1 MPNNDFQILIQA
13 IVDAKDVQSRLDAIK
28 DLSIKIEKVNLDQSA
43 IDSLRNQLTKNGID
57 VNLVL
62 GNVNQV
68 QSQAIKTGQQI
79 GKKIQ
84 SGINS
89 VIQKGNFQKVFSNV
103 AGDINSTGKE
113 AEKYFQ
119 TLSNSVSI
127 QEKLG
132 KNNNLESFIVSLKN
146 ADGVAE
152 QLRYT
157 LKQIEDNNG
166 NITNR
171 WFEYSG
177 GSINDNGVIKQFKA
191 INSAA
196 DGLQIR
202 IEKLKANYSDLNAP
216 KAIKDSEHLSSLDQQ
231 YKKVLQSIS
240 NLRSADDSTF
250 SSMQTNVKSE
260 ITALENMISQ
270 FRNAENV
277 SSKLKGT
284 DLSSG
289 ISIAKNDLEKFKADS
304 KDFPQITKTI
314 QDLNAAI
321 AKVGDAASL
330 NKFTDQLR
338 IARSELAKIK
348 SETSATNRD
357 EKVGINVS
365 GLVSKISDIQRI
377 SPQIDKFKAQ
387 INGAEVSV
395 QSLLDDL
402 TKVNTQSD
410 FSVINSK
417 FKAFTDSAKA
427 AGIAI
432 SEVSMSSNKLT
443 EIQLSIDTEKYST
456 QIFSLQEQ
464 LKKFNSQSGEVF
476 QNAQSSLTQ
485 LKTAYENMK
494 SSSGDERIKYEKE
507 YQKHLETTRNLL
519 KQVSSQKGNELI
531 PQTDSRRLNFIKQLN
546 DYLSKNTAMT
556 KRSQDEIK
564 SWIATLSSV
573 DDMTRSDL
581 ENLKAS
587 FQNLDTQ
594 LRNTGKLGLSWAD
607 KFKQAVSKFGG
618 WAVATGSVMELWSW
632 VRRIPEEVYKIDTA
646 MTNLYKVTDETN
658 RKYENFLD
666 NVSDKAQEIGRSIS
680 SLVDQTAN
688 WAKLGFGIDEASKLA
703 EISSIYANV
712 GEVDDSTA
720 VADLVTAMKSFNIEA
735 SDSITIVDSLNK
747 LGNEF
752 ASDAKSL
759 GEGLRTSA
767 SALNLAGNDIN
778 QTLAMLT
785 GGTEITQNAS
795 EMGNA
800 LKVLS
805 MRLRGMKGEL
815 EALGEEYENVESISK
830 IQTQILNR
838 TDGAVNIFDDK
849 NGDFRSTYEI
859 LKDISKVWT
868 EISKT
873 DQAELL
879 EIMAGKQ
886 RGNQVSALIKAFQSG
901 QVEKAYAASLNAA
914 GSAMQEQERWMNSLE
929 AKVQQLEAAFQSLS
943 STVLDSDFLKV
954 LAEGTTSVVN
964 SLDSIID
971 RFGLLTPL
979 LAGGGIAAFIKN
991 FDWPCN
997 KGYCLDF

>member
-28 DLSIKIEKVNLDQSA
+28 NLSIKIEKVNLDQSA
-43 IDSLRNQLTKNGID
+43 IDSLRNQLAKNGID

-103 AGDINSTGKE
+103 IGDINSTGKE

-216 KAIKDSEHLSSLDQQ
+216 KAIKDSGHLSSLDQQ

-289 ISIAKNDLEKFKADS
+289 ISIVKNDLEKFKADS

-395 QSLLDDL
+395 QSLLGDL

-464 LKKFNSQSGEVF
+464 LKKFGSKSGEVF
-476 QNAQSSLTQ
+476 INAQDSLKA
-485 LKTAYENMK
+485 LDIAYENMK

-618 WAVATGSVMELWSW
+618 WAVATGSVMELWNW
-632 VRRIPEEVYKIDTA
+632 VRRIPEEVIKVDTA
-646 MTNLYKVTDETN
+646 MTELYKVSDASAMEIKRYFNEATESAKKYGASITDVINATADWS
-658 RKYENFLD
+658 RLGY
-666 NVSDKAQEIGRSIS
+666 
-680 SLVDQTAN
+680 SLAD
-688 WAKLGFGIDEASKLA
+688 SKELA
-703 EISSIYANV
+703 EIAVLYKNV
-712 GEVDDSTA
+712 GDGINIDTASKSLVSTLQGFQLEAKDALNIIDQFNEVANNFPIDSAGIGEALQRSAASFYAANTDLSKSIALIAGTNSVVQDPTSVGTMWKTVSMRIRGAKAELEEAGEDTEGMVESTA
-720 VADLVTAMKSFNIEA
+720 ELRDLIKGMTGFDIMKDEDTFKDIYDIIIGIGHEWKKLSDIEQA
-735 SDSITIVDSLNK
+735 SLLEK
-747 LGNEF
+747 LSG
-752 ASDAKSL
+752 K
-759 GEGLRTSA
+759 R
-767 SALNLAGNDIN
+767 
-778 QTLAMLT
+778 Q
-785 GGTEITQNAS
+785 
-795 EMGNA
+795 GNA
-800 LKVLS
+800 LSAALNNV
-805 MRLRGMKGEL
+805 GMIE
-815 EALGEEYENVESISK
+815 
-830 IQTQILNR
+830 
-838 TDGAVNIFDDK
+838 D
-849 NGDFRSTYEI
+849 
-859 LKDISKVWT
+859 
-868 EISKT
+868 
-873 DQAELL
+873 
-879 EIMAGKQ
+879 
-886 RGNQVSALIKAFQSG
+886 
-901 QVEKAYAASLNAA
+901 AYNTATNAA
-914 GSAMQEQERWMNSLE
+914 GSAMEEQEKYEQSIQYSLDRLN
-929 AKVQQLEAAFQSLS
+929 ASFQELS
-943 STVLDSDFLKV
+943 NTIFDSEFLKA
-954 LAEGTTSVVN
+954 LADGATSVVN
-964 SLDSIID
+964 GLDSIID

-991 FDWPCN
+991 FD
-997 KGYCLDF
+997 